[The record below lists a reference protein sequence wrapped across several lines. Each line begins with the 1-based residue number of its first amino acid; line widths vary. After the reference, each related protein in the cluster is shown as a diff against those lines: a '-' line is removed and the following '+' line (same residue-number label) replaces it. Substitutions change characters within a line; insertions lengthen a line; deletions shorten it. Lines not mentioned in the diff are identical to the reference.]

1 MTTNTDDN
9 KEIDV
14 EKELQRHKEQYNKRP
29 SLKAKLITMEA
40 ENQISITLSLEIASR
55 SDTSKQLNNHI
66 CITTSN
72 YIYNLRA
79 SSTRINLIKVRW
91 WFTVNTLQRLPTW
104 SGEALPDLCLS
115 YFQFITLFVA
125 YY

>member
-55 SDTSKQLNNHI
+55 SDTRTAEQSHLHNDI
-66 CITTSN
+66 
-72 YIYNLRA
+72 
-79 SSTRINLIKVRW
+79 
-91 WFTVNTLQRLPTW
+91 
-104 SGEALPDLCLS
+104 
-115 YFQFITLFVA
+115 
-125 YY
+125 